1 MSIPNFRKGENMLTK
16 KQAQEWATD
25 MYTNGTYDVMK
36 EYLIKFG
43 AGQLAK
49 DCWHD
54 TIFTYGVEYGILIAV
69 KKIFGEL
76 D

>member
-1 MSIPNFRKGENMLTK
+1 MLNK
-16 KQAQEWATD
+16 EEVEEWAVE
-25 MYTNGTYDVMK
+25 MCKGGTYNERK

-43 AGQLAK
+43 AGQIAK
-49 DCWHD
+49 DMWHD
-54 TIFTYGVEYGILIAV
+54 PLFTYGIEYGILIAV